1 MVIYHTVLSH
11 NFSLT
16 FLTDLKSREAS
27 ILEGS
32 GAYPLRTL
40 LQSYVD
46 KAGVSK
52 LIHLVTECTLKS
64 QLIMQELLLDDDE
77 VPEDEYII
85 AGRGN
90 GVSGAEE
97 ERMNEE

>member
-1 MVIYHTVLSH
+1 MVIYHLVLIPH
-11 NFSLT
+11 HYSLT

-77 VPEDEYII
+77 MAEDQYII

-90 GVSGAEE
+90 DGGAEE